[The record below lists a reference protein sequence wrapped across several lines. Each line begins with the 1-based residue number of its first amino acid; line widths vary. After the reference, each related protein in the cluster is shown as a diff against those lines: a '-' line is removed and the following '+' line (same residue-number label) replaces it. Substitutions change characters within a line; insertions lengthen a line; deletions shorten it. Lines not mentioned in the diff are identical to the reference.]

1 MLAMGTANRQR
12 VIALALKIQEARD
25 QLAQL
30 EAELDTLTI
39 PDSASETLPS
49 SGKPGRTP
57 GARPD
62 DGKSLPERIL
72 GIMREDPSRPFTAS
86 DFQKLEDA
94 GIARML
100 TIRTSL
106 VRLFNNGTL
115 AKSGRGEYQ
124 LKTVQDL
131 APRS

>member
-1 MLAMGTANRQR
+1 MGTTNRQR
-12 VIALALKIQEARD
+12 VIELALKIQETRD

-39 PDSASETLPS
+39 SDSASETLSRS
-49 SGKPGRTP
+49 SKVGKAT

-72 GIMREDPSRPFTAS
+72 SIMREDPSRAFTAS

-94 GIARML
+94 GIAKML

-115 AKSGRGEYQ
+115 VKLERGAYQ
-124 LKTVQDL
+124 LKPADNLTQ
-131 APRS
+131 PT

>member
-1 MLAMGTANRQR
+1 MGTTNRQR
-12 VIALALKIQEARD
+12 VISLALKIQETRD

-30 EAELDTLTI
+30 EAELDTLTM
-39 PDSASETLPS
+39 PDSASEALS
-49 SGKPGRTP
+49 SSRKPGRTP
-57 GARPD
+57 DARPD

-72 GIMREDPSRPFTAS
+72 SIKREDPSRAFTAS

-94 GIARML
+94 GIAKML

-115 AKSGRGEYQ
+115 VKFERGAYK
-124 LKTVQDL
+124 LKPEKHLTE
-131 APRS
+131 PM

>member
-1 MLAMGTANRQR
+1 MGTTNRQR
-12 VIALALKIQEARD
+12 VIELALKIQEARD

-39 PDSASETLPS
+39 PDSASDALHS
-49 SGKPGRTP
+49 SRKPGRTP

-62 DGKSLPERIL
+62 EGKSLPERIL
-72 GIMREDPSRPFTAS
+72 SIMREDPSRAFTAS

-94 GIARML
+94 GIAKML

-106 VRLFNNGTL
+106 VRLFNNGSL
-115 AKSGRGEYQ
+115 VKLERGAYQ
-124 LKTVQDL
+124 LKPKPDL
-131 APRS
+131 TSSM

>member
-1 MLAMGTANRQR
+1 MGTTNRQR
-12 VIALALKIQEARD
+12 VITLALKIQETRD

-39 PDSASETLPS
+39 SDSASETLSGSRKVGRAPS
-49 SGKPGRTP
+49 
-57 GARPD
+57 ARQD

-72 GIMREDPSRPFTAS
+72 SIMREDPSRTFTAS

-94 GIARML
+94 GIAKML

-115 AKSGRGEYQ
+115 VKLERGAYQ
-124 LKTVQDL
+124 LKPADDL
-131 APRS
+131 TQPA

>member
-1 MLAMGTANRQR
+1 MGTTNRQR
-12 VIALALKIQEARD
+12 VIELALKIQETRD

-39 PDSASETLPS
+39 PDSASETLPGS
-49 SGKPGRTP
+49 RKPGRMP
-57 GARPD
+57 GGQPD

-72 GIMREDPSRPFTAS
+72 SIMRKDPGRAFTAR

-94 GIARML
+94 GVAKML

-106 VRLFNNGTL
+106 VRLFNNGIL
-115 AKSGRGEYQ
+115 VKFERGAYQ
-124 LKTVQDL
+124 LKPEPDL
-131 APRS
+131 TLPKQ